1 METTS
6 PCALDYF
13 AGGVPSSEFFRGTL
27 EDIREISTENANK
40 AINRIQEL
48 CFIGALSYFEHAFRT
63 LFSGS
68 MRGFQSAL

>member
-1 METTS
+1 MILSDTN
-6 PCALDYF
+6 Y
-13 AGGVPSSEFFRGTL
+13 EF
-27 EDIREISTENANK
+27 K